1 VNGGT
6 LGSYRL
12 ERELGRGGMG
22 AVYVGVHT
30 LLGRR
35 AAVKVLLPELSR
47 HQAIVQ
53 RFFNEARAATAIKHP
68 GIVEIYD
75 FGFAADGSAY
85 IVMELLAGESLADRL
100 RRGPLPLATAIQI
113 ARQTATA
120 LGAAHRSGIVH
131 RDLKPDNVFLVP
143 DAETALGERV
153 KLLDFGIAKLVD
165 PGEVGRTHAGSVMGT
180 PMYMAPEQCRGAS
193 DLDHRADLYALGC
206 VLHEMVAGAPPFV
219 GDAAGVVLGAHLHLP
234 PPPLRSLVPHATA
247 ELEAAVLRLLAKDPA
262 ARPASA
268 DAVAAE
274 LVAVGEPLGLSRP
287 SGLHATPPIT
297 GGAATPRTTLGG
309 ASGQLARTANLR
321 RGRRIALAAGLAL
334 LVTAGGA
341 AVALI
346 GRPDPAPA
354 PVAAVAVAA
363 VAVDAG
369 TPSTAPLAPPPEA
382 PAERAAG
389 HDPERQAGTRPRQVA
404 ASQPRV
410 PRSGKATPKPAP
422 VPKVSTSEPDPAAIA
437 KSRANIAKL
446 AAARTGMVGCDAYL
460 HTYAKLLACPRL
472 PADTAARLDADEM
485 IALYARSVNGDGANR
500 AQLDASCVTAR
511 SDFIRDARAR
521 HPGCAL
527 P

>member
-120 LGAAHRSGIVH
+120 LGAAHRGGIVH

-180 PMYMAPEQCRGAS
+180 PMYMAPEQCRGAA

-247 ELEAAVLRLLAKDPA
+247 ELEAVVLRLLAKDPA

-274 LVAVGEPLGLSRP
+274 LVAVGAPLGLSRP
-287 SGLHATPPIT
+287 SGLLATPAIT

-334 LVTAGGA
+334 LVAAGGA
-341 AVALI
+341 AVALV
-346 GRPDPAPA
+346 GRPDPA
-354 PVAAVAVAA
+354 PVAAVAL
-363 VAVDAG
+363 DAG
-369 TPSTAPLAPPPEA
+369 TASTAPVAPPPEA
-382 PAERAAG
+382 TAERETG
-389 HDPERQAGTRPRQVA
+389 REPERQAGTRPRQAA
-404 ASQPRV
+404 ASPPRV
-410 PRSGKATPKPAP
+410 PRSGKATPKPPP
-422 VPKVSTSEPDPAAIA
+422 VPKVAAGEPDPAAVA
-437 KSRANIAKL
+437 KSRANIATL

-460 HTYAKLLACPRL
+460 HTYAKLLACPAL

-511 SDFIRDARAR
+511 SDFIRDARGR